1 MQTLPNVQD
10 PPLHCLR
17 KELLLQVKLGRDS
30 SGSYDLRKG
39 ASEMTGRIIGYARVS
54 TADQNLGLQIEALSG
69 AGADPIH
76 EDRLSGARSER
87 PGLAAALAA
96 LRPGDTLAVWRL
108 DRLGRSLRQLI
119 DTAETVRARGA
130 HLRSLTESID
140 TGSAGGRVLFH
151 VVGALAEFE
160 REAIRERVTAGMA
173 TAKRQG
179 KHVGRPAKFGQVQAD
194 AARTLLAN
202 GASWAEAARALSISE
217 STLSRGLRRH
227 S

>member
-1 MQTLPNVQD
+1 
-10 PPLHCLR
+10 
-17 KELLLQVKLGRDS
+17 
-30 SGSYDLRKG
+30 
-39 ASEMTGRIIGYARVS
+39 MTGRIVGYARVS
-54 TADQNLGLQIEALSG
+54 TGDQNLALQIEAL
-69 AGADPIH
+69 AAIGADPIH
-76 EDRLSGARSER
+76 KDRASGGKADR
-87 PGLAAALAA
+87 PGLAAALVDIG
-96 LRPGDTLAVWRL
+96 PGDTLAVWRL

-179 KHVGRPAKFGQVQAD
+179 RHVGRPGKFGQAQAD
-194 AARTLLAN
+194 AARRLLAS
-202 GASWAEAARALSISE
+202 GSSWAETARALAVSQ
-217 STLSRGLRRH
+217 STLSRGLRRY